1 MTLVSLIAAL
11 FLEQW
16 RPVGN
21 RNRAIRLFI
30 GYADILERQFNAGE
44 HRHGAIAWLLAV
56 LPASL
61 ATWLIYE
68 ALHDLSPALGWAWN
82 VLVLYLTMGF
92 RQFSHAFTG
101 IAEALQAGELERA
114 RALLGEWRGQTARE
128 SSSNE
133 VARLAIEQGLVY
145 SHRYV
150 FGVVLWFAVLPGPSG
165 AVLYRLSEILAE
177 RWGSRQEP
185 EFGAFGGFAARAFE
199 LADWLPARLTAIS
212 FAIVGDFEDAIYCW
226 RAQALSWA
234 QQTQGIIL
242 ASGAGALGVRLGE
255 SLRQGDQMQYR
266 PELGVGDEADA
277 DYMQSAV
284 GLIWRTVVLW
294 LVMILLLTIASW
306 VGA

>member
-11 FLEQW
+11 MLEQW

-30 GYADILERQFNAGE
+30 GYADLLERQFNAGE

-56 LPASL
+56 VPAVVG
-61 ATWLIYE
+61 AWLGYE
-68 ALHDLSPALGWAWN
+68 ALYDVSPALGWAWN
-82 VLVLYLTMGF
+82 VLLLYLTMGF
-92 RQFSHAFTG
+92 RQFSHAFG
-101 IAEALQAGELERA
+101 EIAEALQAGELERA
-114 RALLGEWRGQTARE
+114 RTLLGEWRGQTARDY
-128 SSSNE
+128 SSNE
-133 VARLAIEQGLVY
+133 VARVAIEQGLVY

-150 FGVVLWFAVLPGPSG
+150 FAVVLWFAVLPGPSG
-165 AVLYRLSEILAE
+165 AVLYRLCEILAE
-177 RWGSRQEP
+177 RWGGRREP
-185 EFGAFGGFAARAFE
+185 EFGAFGGFSTRVFE
-199 LADWLPARLTAIS
+199 LLDWVPARLTAIS

-255 SLRQGDQMQYR
+255 SLRQGGEMQYR

-277 DYMQSAV
+277 DYMQSTV

-294 LVMILLLTIASW
+294 LVLILLLTVASW
-306 VGA
+306 VGS